1 MKFLKS
7 HFALSRS
14 QQNGIFV
21 LVLLI
26 IGFQV
31 FMFIDI
37 SSEEQ
42 SDIINEDRIQDF
54 QKQLDSLNRNTSLRR
69 DTIYPFNP
77 NYITDYKGYILGM
90 NLEEIDR
97 LLAYRENGKWI
108 NSVRDFQN
116 VTGVSDSLLRK
127 ISPSF
132 RFPEWINKQNSSTSQ
147 TQKTSGSDLV
157 VLDLNLASAEDF
169 KLINGVGEV
178 LSQRIVKY
186 RSSIGGFLSSIQL
199 KDVYGL
205 SPEVIGR
212 IEKKFQIRSRPDVP
226 IKNLNSINEAE
237 LAEIPYFNNKLAKT
251 IISYRKLNEGISSFE
266 ELSKIN
272 TFPYDKIDRIK
283 LYLTLE

>member
-77 NYITDYKGYILGM
+77 NYINDYKGYILGM

-97 LLAYRENGKWI
+97 LLAYRKNGKWI
-108 NSVRDFQN
+108 NSERDFQN

-132 RFPEWINKQNSSTSQ
+132 RFPEWINKQNSSTFR
-147 TQKTSGSDLV
+147 TQKTSGPDLV
-157 VLDLNLASAEDF
+157 ILDLNLASAEDF

-186 RSSIGGFLSSIQL
+186 RNSIGGFLSSIQL

-212 IEKKFQIRSRPDVP
+212 IEEKFQIRSRPDVP
-226 IKNLNSINEAE
+226 IRNLNSINEAE
-237 LAEIPYFNNKLAKT
+237 LAEIPYFDNKLAKT

>member
-42 SDIINEDRIQDF
+42 SDIINEDRIQVF

-97 LLAYRENGKWI
+97 LLAYRKNGKWI
-108 NSVRDFQN
+108 NSERDFQN

-132 RFPEWINKQNSSTSQ
+132 RFPEWINKQNSSTFQ

-169 KLINGVGEV
+169 KLINGIGEV

-199 KDVYGL
+199 QDVYGL
-205 SPEVIGR
+205 SPEVIER
-212 IEKKFQIRSRPDVP
+212 IAEKFQIRSRPEVP
-226 IKNLNSINEAE
+226 IRNLNSINEAE

>member
-1 MKFLKS
+1 MKFLES

-21 LVLLI
+21 LVLFI

-54 QKQLDSLNRNTSLRR
+54 QKQLDSLNRNTTLRR

-77 NYITDYKGYILGM
+77 NYINDYKGYILGM

-97 LLAYRENGKWI
+97 LLAYRKNGKWI
-108 NSVRDFQN
+108 NSERDFQN

-132 RFPEWINKQNSSTSQ
+132 RFPEWMNKQNSSTFQ
-147 TQKTSGSDLV
+147 TQKTRGSDLV

-186 RSSIGGFLSSIQL
+186 RNSIGGFLSSIQL
-199 KDVYGL
+199 QDVYGL
-205 SPEVIGR
+205 SPEVIKR
-212 IEKKFQIRSRPDVP
+212 IEEKFQIKSRPDVP

-237 LAEIPYFNNKLAKT
+237 LAEIPYFDNKLAKT

>member
-97 LLAYRENGKWI
+97 LLAYRKNGKWI
-108 NSVRDFQN
+108 NSERDFQN

-132 RFPEWINKQNSSTSQ
+132 RFPEWINKQNSSTFR
-147 TQKTSGSDLV
+147 TQKTSGPDLV
-157 VLDLNLASAEDF
+157 ILDLNLASAEDF

-186 RSSIGGFLSSIQL
+186 RNSIGGFLSSIQL

-212 IEKKFQIRSRPDVP
+212 IEEKFQIRSRPDVP
-226 IKNLNSINEAE
+226 IRNLNSINEAE
-237 LAEIPYFNNKLAKT
+237 LAEIPYFDNKLAKT
-251 IISYRKLNEGISSFE
+251 IISYRKVNEGISSFE